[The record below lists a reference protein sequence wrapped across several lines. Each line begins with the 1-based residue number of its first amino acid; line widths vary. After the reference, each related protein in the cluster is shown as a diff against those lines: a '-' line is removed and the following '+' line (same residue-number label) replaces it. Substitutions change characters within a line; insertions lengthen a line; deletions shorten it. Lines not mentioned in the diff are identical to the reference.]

1 MAALS
6 PKAAVDAGL
15 LVLAPA
21 GTCFPARDNR
31 PLPFIIDSRGAGT
44 NLSLR
49 AMIVDGLT
57 SCLPDLPAFDVIA
70 GMSKAGTTWAAWLA
84 WSQNQPYAT
93 VHLDGPRNSGLQRSV
108 EGDVSGKRVLL
119 IDNWFRRG
127 ASVEKAVEIMKRAGA
142 TPVAALAIVTDGE
155 AEVDGVALAAVWHI
169 DQLLDAAGLAFGS
182 GAS

>member
-21 GTCFPARDNR
+21 GTRFPARNNR
-31 PLPFIIDSRGAGT
+31 PLPFVIDSRGAGA
-44 NLSLR
+44 NLPLR
-49 AMIVDGLT
+49 TMIVDGLT
-57 SCLPDLPAFDVIA
+57 SCLPGLPPFDVIA
-70 GMSKAGTTWAAWLA
+70 GLSKAGVVWAAWLS
-84 WSQNQPYAT
+84 WLQNQPYAT

-119 IDNWFRRG
+119 IDNWLRTG
-127 ASVEKAVEIMKRAGA
+127 ASVEKAVEIVKRAGA
-142 TPVAALAIVTDGE
+142 TPVGALAIVTDGE

-169 DQLLDAAGLAFGS
+169 DQLLDAAGLADRSGS
-182 GAS
+182 S